1 MSTSKIDES
10 AEAFKPVDIML
21 TVTSKDDKDALVEA
35 IRRGVIEAP
44 TDNAFTRDLSLKL
57 QRL

>member
-1 MSTSKIDES
+1 VSTSAITES
-10 AEAFKPVDIML
+10 STAFKPVDIAL
-21 TVTSKDDKDALVEA
+21 TITSNDDKDAFVEA

-57 QRL
+57 QQL